1 MDQLLGAGQL
11 KDKLRD
17 EAPGIP
23 ARAVRGCLAWQREG
37 LNPPEVVRNATA
49 TYRTESLPLARF
61 LEARCVVQTGA
72 TAMSGDLWTAYE
84 RWCNDVRDPTRLTR
98 PRFREALHAQF
109 TQDPGKT
116 RRVTF
121 LGVGLQSE
129 HQEQLDV

>member
-49 TYRTESLPLARF
+49 TCRTESLPMARF

-84 RWCNDVRDPTRLTR
+84 RWCNDVP
-98 PRFREALHAQF
+98 
-109 TQDPGKT
+109 
-116 RRVTF
+116 
-121 LGVGLQSE
+121 
-129 HQEQLDV
+129 